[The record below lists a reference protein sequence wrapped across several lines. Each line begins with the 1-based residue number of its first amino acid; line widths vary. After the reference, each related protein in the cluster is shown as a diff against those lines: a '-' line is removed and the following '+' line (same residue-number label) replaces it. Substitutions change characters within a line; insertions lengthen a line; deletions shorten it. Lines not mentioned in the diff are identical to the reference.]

1 MKYNEYSNLTAYLP
15 FAFANK
21 VDDVNYAEI
30 PDGVFEI
37 IYDSASGL
45 PFTNAY
51 NIPYLID
58 NVETNEL

>member
-1 MKYNEYSNLTAYLP
+1 MKYNNYSNLTAYLP

-21 VDDVNYAEI
+21 VDENSYAEM
-30 PDGVFEI
+30 PDGVFEV

-45 PFTNAY
+45 PFTDNY

-58 NVETNEL
+58 NIEANEI